1 MSRYNVFISACR
13 GTAADAENTAALRIT
28 LDRAGLPSVAC
39 EGVYNGTREAS
50 FKVLC
55 EDSSEVLIC
64 FFQGRY
70 YNQDCILVVDTVS
83 RCYKF
88 LDCAEAF
95 DSQFNG
101 DHWTN
106 GGVYPV
112 LQADGDHTMIGGL
125 PYQLI
130 NRL

>member
-1 MSRYNVFISACR
+1 MRYHVYVSACR
-13 GTAADAENTAALRIT
+13 GTSSDAENTATLRDS
-28 LDRAGLPSVAC
+28 LDRAGLPHVAC
-39 EGVYNGTREAS
+39 EGVYQGTREAS

-88 LDCAEAF
+88 IDCAEAF

-101 DHWTN
+101 PWTN

-112 LQADGDHTMIGGL
+112 LSVEGDHTIIGGL

-130 NRL
+130 DRL